1 MMHQTNTWMWG
12 RTICFGWAGGLFLSM
27 LGCAS
32 TSHIDLLEAKLRE
45 QEVVV
50 ERYEREVASVRDQLI
65 TAQRRTAMLE
75 EQLAGTGSQLVSAE
89 VTEQIAAIEGIR
101 FNTLLT
107 GAQDLDSEPGDE
119 RLHAMVYPHDGD
131 GDLVKLV
138 GQITFEAIDLSL
150 PESER
155 TVGRWELNSQEAL
168 EYWHTGFLS
177 SGFKF
182 EFPWQSPPAGEEVLL
197 HVKLK
202 APDGREFRAS
212 HTIEIDPPKFLAT
225 VRQSPDLI
233 STPPKTT
240 SPKTPV
246 EGGGSPQQ
254 MPTDGTGSQRPP
266 AVIDVLDPFTD
277 SEQTATKAGFATI
290 SADENSPAPFPPGIQ
305 TSDNFRDETIP
316 AFR

>member
-1 MMHQTNTWMWG
+1 MHQTNTWMWG
-12 RTICFGWAGGLFLSM
+12 RTICFGWAGGLFLSV

-32 TSHIDLLEAKLRE
+32 TSHIDLLEARLRE

-50 ERYEREVASVRDQLI
+50 DRYEREVEAVREQLI

-150 PESER
+150 PENER
-155 TVGRWELNSQEAL
+155 TVGRWEMNSQEAL
-168 EYWHTGFLS
+168 EYWHNGFLS

-182 EFPWQSPPAGEEVLL
+182 EFPWQSPPAGDEVLL

-202 APDGREFRAS
+202 APDGREFRTS
-212 HTIEIDPPKFLAT
+212 HTIKVDPPKFLAT

-233 STPPKTT
+233 STPQKPANPPLSPNGVSDPKQPPTDTT
-240 SPKTPV
+240 D
-246 EGGGSPQQ
+246 PQQ
-254 MPTDGTGSQRPP
+254 PPT
-266 AVIDVLDPFTD
+266 AIDVLDPFPD
-277 SEQTATKAGFATI
+277 SEQPVTKAGFATI
-290 SADENSPAPFPPGIQ
+290 SDDGDSPAPFPQGVQ

-316 AFR
+316 AYR